1 MLIETARL
9 RLVPFTVPFIRAS
22 LADDRAEAERLIG
35 ISLPENWPDDCRRLL
50 ELRLS
55 QIERDPQIVE
65 WLLRGI
71 VWKEINHMIG
81 HIGFHDRPGD
91 PDVEKVA
98 PGAVE
103 IGFTV
108 EPDFRRRGI
117 ATEAAEALL
126 NWAAATKGV
135 RSCIASIRPDNQA
148 SLALTAR
155 MGFRKI
161 GHHIDEI
168 DGHEDI
174 FQKILKP
181 H

>member
-9 RLVPFTVPFIRAS
+9 RLVPFTAPFIRAS
-22 LADDRAEAERLIG
+22 LVGIRAEAERLIG
-35 ISLPENWPDDCRRLL
+35 FSLPENWPDDCRRLL
-50 ELRLS
+50 KLRLS
-55 QIERDPQIVE
+55 QIERDPEIVE
-65 WLLRGI
+65 WLLHGI
-71 VWKEINHMIG
+71 VRKETNRMIG
-81 HIGFHDRPGD
+81 HIGFHDRPGN
-91 PDVEKVA
+91 PDIEKVA

-108 EPDFRRRGI
+108 EPEYRRRGI

-126 NWAAATKGV
+126 RWAAETKGV

-174 FQKILKP
+174 FEKILEP
-181 H
+181 R